1 MGCGTFVAGLL
12 AAKREEEWEEGEG
25 KWGVKE
31 ESRLNLQITWPPTT
45 TLYLSVKLLSQFPLV
60 LVR

>member
-12 AAKREEEWEEGEG
+12 AAKREEEWEEEGEG

-31 ESRLNLQITWPPTT
+31 ESRLNLQIT
-45 TLYLSVKLLSQFPLV
+45 
-60 LVR
+60 